1 MLPWLQPYQQ
11 QLSTLMQDNR
21 LAHGLLFAGPAGVG
35 KTDLANWLVAALLC
49 TEAEN
54 PINNKKPCG
63 QCKSCLL
70 RVAGSHSDLL
80 ITDGTGTSI
89 GVDAV
94 RQLSQFMHGRAQQQQ
109 NKIVLLSQA
118 EKLTE
123 AAANALLK
131 TLEEPPQ
138 NSFLILLT
146 HASTTLPATLLSRC
160 QQWQIAAQFGPDAK
174 RWLAAH
180 SNRPA
185 AEFLLSYCGG
195 GPRRA
200 LALLESGEADQI
212 QAAVHGLTLFLA
224 SQQTLEQTLKQLD
237 FTTQLSPL
245 FGWILRQQLLPGLVG
260 HKPDKQL
267 ALQALYSRFCRD
279 EAQILGQNKALALSA
294 FLCELKRLHS

>member
-11 QLSTLMQDNR
+11 QLNTLLQNNR
-21 LAHGLLFAGPAGVG
+21 LAHGLLFAGPSGVG

-49 TEAEN
+49 TET
-54 PINNKKPCG
+54 KKPCG

-70 RVAGSHSDLL
+70 RAAGSHSDLL
-80 ITDGTGTSI
+80 ITDNSGSSI

-109 NKIVLLSQA
+109 NKVVLLAQA

-146 HASTTLPATLLSRC
+146 QASTTLPATLLSRC
-160 QQWQIAAQFGPDAK
+160 QHWQIAAQFGVDAK
-174 RWLAAH
+174 RWLSAH
-180 SNRPA
+180 SNRPV
-185 AEFLLSYCGG
+185 AEFILSYSGG
-195 GPRRA
+195 GPLKA

-212 QAAVHGLTLFLA
+212 QDAVQGLTQFLA
-224 SQQTLEQTLKQLD
+224 GQQTLELTLKQLD
-237 FTTQLSPL
+237 FSTQLSPL
-245 FGWILRQQLLPGLVG
+245 FGWMLRQQLVPAMVG
-260 HKPDKQL
+260 RSPDKQL
-267 ALQALYSRFCRD
+267 ALQALYSRFSRD

-294 FLCELKRLHS
+294 FLCELKRLYS